1 MRQKLIAL
9 SVLLLIVLLLNFCTT
24 QKKQTLPLLSS
35 YASLNDTVKYVGKET
50 CRSCHAEIYN
60 TFMQTGMGKSFDVA
74 SKQKTSA
81 KFSHAV
87 IYDKYKNFY
96 YHPFWQN
103 DSLHLLEFRL
113 ENGDTVYKRN
123 EVINFIIGSGQH
135 TNSHII
141 NTNGYLN
148 QAPAT
153 FYTQKGEWHL
163 PPGFEDGN
171 NTRFSR
177 IIGLECMSCHN
188 SYPDFVLGSENKYN
202 ILESGINCERC
213 HGPGEY
219 HVQQKLAGILV
230 DTAKSIDFSIVNPA
244 KLSIDLQFDV
254 CMRCHLQGNAVLN
267 SDKSFFD
274 FKPGMKLSDVMNVFV
289 PLYEGNGNAHIMA
302 SHAERLKQSRCY
314 IETAN
319 KNHVNHQ
326 PSELR
331 PGKNALTCITCHNP
345 HVSVRQTNDDHFN
358 AVCKNCHHTEN
369 SLCTEK
375 LAVRSKSNDNCI
387 SCHMTF
393 SGTSDIPHVS
403 IHDHKISIPSKDNTE
418 HEHKVFKG
426 IYCVNNPSAD
436 RKSRGRAFIAYFERY
451 GYDTSVLDS
460 ALNCFSD
467 AGNVSLRENI
477 NELVQIYFLKN
488 DFAKVIELTS
498 AMPDMLKLLNK
509 KSYSNTH
516 AWTAYRIGASFQA
529 IGKIEAALPFYKRA
543 AELAPY
549 HLDVLNKYATA
560 LSIAGNVKEAQKIY
574 EFILKEYPKHVSA
587 LTNLGFIFL
596 SEKNDPQQALAYYN
610 KALALNPDYEPALM
624 NMAGLM
630 HYMNRNKEA
639 IEFVKRILKIS
650 PNNEGARQLLNQL
663 KST

>member
-1 MRQKLIAL
+1 MIQKLI
-9 SVLLLIVLLLNFCTT
+9 SFFILLMIVILLNFCTT
-24 QKKQTLPLLSS
+24 QQKQILPLLSS
-35 YASLNDTVKYVGKET
+35 YAGLNDTVKYVGKET
-50 CRSCHAEIYN
+50 CRSCHADIYN
-60 TFMQTGMGKSFDVA
+60 SFMQTGMGKSFDVA
-74 SKQKTSA
+74 SRQKTSA
-81 KFSHAV
+81 KFNHEV
-87 IYDKYKNFY
+87 IFDKHKNFY
-96 YHPFWQN
+96 YLPYWHN
-103 DSLHLLEFRL
+103 DSLNLLEFRL
-113 ENGDTVYKRN
+113 ENGDTIYKHN

-135 TNSHII
+135 TNSHIVS
-141 NTNGYLN
+141 TNGYLN

-188 SYPDFVLGSENKYN
+188 SYPDFVLGSENKYKKIEN
-202 ILESGINCERC
+202 GINCERC

-219 HVQQKLAGILV
+219 HVLQKQAGILV
-230 DTAKSIDFSIVNPA
+230 DTAKAIDFSIVNPA

-267 SDKSFFD
+267 NNKSFFD

-289 PLYEGNGNAHIMA
+289 PVYEGNGNAHIMA

-314 IETAN
+314 IETATGS
-319 KNHVNHQ
+319 HANHQ
-326 PSELR
+326 SAELR

-345 HVSVRQTNDDHFN
+345 HVSVRQTDDNHFN

-375 LAVRSKSNDNCI
+375 LTVRAKSKDNCI

-403 IHDHKISIPSKDNTE
+403 IHDHKISIPSKGVMTNE
-418 HEHKVFKG
+418 SKVFKG
-426 IYCVNNPSAD
+426 IYCVNNPAAD
-436 RKSRGRAFIAYFERY
+436 KQSRGRAFIAYFERY
-451 GYDTSVLDS
+451 GYDSSVLDS

-467 AGNVSLRENI
+467 AGNVSLKENF

-488 DFAKVIELTS
+488 DFSKVVSLTS
-498 AMPDMLKLLNK
+498 AMPDVLKLLNN

-529 IGKIEAALPFYKRA
+529 MGDIKAALAFYNRA

-549 HLDVLNKYATA
+549 HLDILNKYATA
-560 LSIAGNVKEAQKIY
+560 LSISGNVKEAQKIY

-596 SEKNDPQQALAYYN
+596 SEKNDPQQALTYYSS
-610 KALALNPDYEPALM
+610 ALALNPDYEPALM

-630 HYMNRNKEA
+630 HFLNRNEEA
-639 IEFVKRILKIS
+639 IKFVQRILKINPKS
-650 PNNEGARQLLNQL
+650 KEAMQLLNRL